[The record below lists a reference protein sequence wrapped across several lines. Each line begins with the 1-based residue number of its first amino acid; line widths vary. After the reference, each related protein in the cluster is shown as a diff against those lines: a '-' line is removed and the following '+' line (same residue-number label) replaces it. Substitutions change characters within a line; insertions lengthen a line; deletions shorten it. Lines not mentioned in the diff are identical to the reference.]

1 MHDEKSV
8 EMRLTYSLVDWQA
21 LAPGLHGSQAW
32 QDWAQQ
38 GAAIDPAGTIAK
50 PQFLPMMTARR
61 LSGGSRA
68 AVECG
73 LALLARQ
80 QVDAIVFT
88 SRHGEL
94 ERNLRILTSLADQQ
108 PMSPTDFAMSVHN
121 SAVGSLTIAAKAPL
135 VSTSIAAGID
145 SFQQGLVEV
154 SALHQAG
161 YQQVLLVDFDGIVPD
176 YYLPWLADHS
186 VNVPYAVALLLR
198 AGDELHCTGQAAA
211 DTVPSQG
218 LPQSLAFLQ
227 QWLAGSPAFSLSGER
242 LTWHWRRHDG

>member
-1 MHDEKSV
+1 MK
-8 EMRLTYSLVDWQA
+8 LAYSLVDWQA
-21 LAPGLHGSQAW
+21 LAPGLHERENW
-32 QDWAQQ
+32 QDWAQK
-38 GAAIDPAGTIAK
+38 GMAIDPTEVMAK

-94 ERNLRILTSLADQQ
+94 ERNLRILTTLADQQ
-108 PMSPTDFAMSVHN
+108 AMSPTDFAMSVHN

-135 VSTSIAAGID
+135 VSTSIAAGTD
-145 SFQQGLVEV
+145 SFQQGLIEV

-176 YYLPWLADHS
+176 YYLPWLS
-186 VNVPYAVALLLR
+186 EQRVNVPYAVALLLR
-198 AGDELHCTGQAAA
+198 TGEDLHCTGRAGKEENAE
-211 DTVPSQG
+211 PR
-218 LPQSLAFLQ
+218 LPQSLHFLQ
-227 QWLAGSPAFSLSGER
+227 HWLAESTTFSLAGER
-242 LTWHWRRHDG
+242 LTWYWERNHG

>member
-1 MHDEKSV
+1 
-8 EMRLTYSLVDWQA
+8 MRLAYSLVDWQA
-21 LAPGLHGSQAW
+21 LAPGLHGCEGW
-32 QDWAQQ
+32 QHWAQQ
-38 GAAIDPAGTIAK
+38 GTVIDPKEAMAK

-88 SRHGEL
+88 SR
-94 ERNLRILTSLADQQ
+94 ILTTLADQQ
-108 PMSPTDFAMSVHN
+108 SMSPTDFAMSVHN

-135 VSTSIAAGID
+135 VSTSIAAGVD
-145 SFQQGLVEV
+145 SFQQGLIEV

-176 YYLPWLADHS
+176 YYLPWLPEQR
-186 VNVPYAVALLLR
+186 VNFPYAVALLLR
-198 AGDELHCTGQAAA
+198 PGDQLHCTGRPGREERAE
-211 DTVPSQG
+211 TG
-218 LPQSLAFLQ
+218 LPQSLRFLQ
-227 QWLAGSPAFSLSGER
+227 EWLAKSPTFGLPGER
-242 LTWHWRRHDG
+242 LTWHWERHHG

>member
-1 MHDEKSV
+1 MK
-8 EMRLTYSLVDWQA
+8 LAYSLVDWQA
-21 LAPGLHGSQAW
+21 LAPGLHGRETW

-38 GAAIDPAGTIAK
+38 GTAITPTEAMAK

-73 LALLARQ
+73 LAMLARQ
-80 QVDAIVFT
+80 RADAIVFT

-94 ERNLRILTSLADQQ
+94 ERNLRILNTLAAQQ
-108 PMSPTDFAMSVHN
+108 SMSPTDFAMSVHN

-145 SFQQGLVEV
+145 SFQQGLIEV
-154 SALHQAG
+154 SALHQGG

-176 YYLPWLADHS
+176 YYLPWLSDQG
-186 VNVPYAVALLLR
+186 VNFPYAVALLLR
-198 AGDELHCTGQAAA
+198 AGEELHCTGRTGGEGRAVA
-211 DTVPSQG
+211 P
-218 LPQSLAFLQ
+218 LPQSLHFLQ
-227 QWLAGSPAFSLSGER
+227 QWLAESPTFSLPGER
-242 LTWHWRRHDG
+242 LTWHWERNHG

>member
-1 MHDEKSV
+1 MK
-8 EMRLTYSLVDWQA
+8 LAYSLVDWQA
-21 LAPGLHGSQAW
+21 LAPGLNGCEAW
-32 QDWAQQ
+32 QNWAQQ
-38 GAAIDPAGTIAK
+38 GIAIDPAAAMAK

-94 ERNLRILTSLADQQ
+94 ERNLRILTTLADQQ

-121 SAVGSLTIAAKAPL
+121 SAVGSLTIAAKAAL
-135 VSTSIAAGID
+135 VSTSIAAGMD

-176 YYLPWLADHS
+176 YYLPWLS
-186 VNVPYAVALLLR
+186 ELRVNFPYAVALLLR
-198 AGDELHCTGQAAA
+198 AGEELHCTGRAGGDERAERR
-211 DTVPSQG
+211 
-218 LPQSLAFLQ
+218 LPQSLGFLQ
-227 QWLAGSPAFSLSGER
+227 QWLAKSPTFSLPGER
-242 LTWHWRRHDG
+242 LTWYWERNHD

>member
-1 MHDEKSV
+1 
-8 EMRLTYSLVDWQA
+8 MRLAYSLLDWQA
-21 LAPGLHGSQAW
+21 LAPGLQGHEAW
-32 QDWAQQ
+32 QNWARQ
-38 GAAIDPAGTIAK
+38 GTAIDPAGEMAK

-80 QVDAIVFT
+80 RVDAIVFT

-94 ERNLRILTSLADQQ
+94 ERNLRILTTLADQQ
-108 PMSPTDFAMSVHN
+108 MMSPTDFAMSVHN

-145 SFQQGLVEV
+145 SFQQGLIEV

-161 YQQVLLVDFDGIVPD
+161 YQQVLLVDFDGCVPD
-176 YYLPWLADHS
+176 YYQHWLPEQGM
-186 VNVPYAVALLLR
+186 NVPYAVALLLGKGE
-198 AGDELHCTGQAAA
+198 ALHCSGRPEPAQAHA
-211 DTVPSQG
+211 P
-218 LPQSLAFLQ
+218 LWPQSLRFLQ
-227 QWLAGSPAFSLSGER
+227 QWLAASPAFSLPGER
-242 LTWHWRRHDG
+242 LTWHWEREHG

>member
-1 MHDEKSV
+1 MK
-8 EMRLTYSLVDWQA
+8 LTYSLVDWQA
-21 LAPGLHGSQAW
+21 LAPGLHGREAW
-32 QDWAQQ
+32 QNWAQQ
-38 GAAIDPAGTIAK
+38 GMAIDPTEVMAK

-94 ERNLRILTSLADQQ
+94 ERNLRILTTLADQQ
-108 PMSPTDFAMSVHN
+108 AMSPTDFAMSVHN

-145 SFQQGLVEV
+145 SFQQGLIEV
-154 SALHQAG
+154 SALHQSG

-176 YYLPWLADHS
+176 YYLPWLS
-186 VNVPYAVALLLR
+186 EQCVNVPYAVALLLR
-198 AGDELHCTGQAAA
+198 AGEELYCTGRAGKEERAE
-211 DTVPSQG
+211 PR
-218 LPQSLAFLQ
+218 LPQSMHFLQ
-227 QWLAGSPAFSLSGER
+227 QWLAESTTFSLPGER
-242 LTWHWRRHDG
+242 LTWHWERNHG

>member
-1 MHDEKSV
+1 MK
-8 EMRLTYSLVDWQA
+8 LAYSLVDWQA
-21 LAPGLHGSQAW
+21 LAPGLHGREAW

-38 GAAIDPAGTIAK
+38 GNAIDPSEAMAK

-73 LALLARQ
+73 LALLSRQ
-80 QVDAIVFT
+80 QVEAIVFT

-94 ERNLRILTSLADQQ
+94 ERNLRILHTLADQQ
-108 PMSPTDFAMSVHN
+108 SMSPTDFAMSVHN

-145 SFQQGLVEV
+145 SFQQGLIEV

-161 YQQVLLVDFDGIVPD
+161 YQQVLLVDFDGVVPD
-176 YYLPWLADHS
+176 YYLPWLADQH
-186 VNVPYAVALLLR
+186 VNSPYAVALLLR
-198 AGDELHCTGQAAA
+198 PGEQLHCTGRAGGEERAE
-211 DTVPSQG
+211 TR
-218 LPQSLAFLQ
+218 LPQSLRFLQ
-227 QWLAGSPAFSLSGER
+227 QWLVESATFSLAGER
-242 LTWHWRRHDG
+242 LTWHWERNHG

>member
-1 MHDEKSV
+1 MK
-8 EMRLTYSLVDWQA
+8 LAYSLVDWQA
-21 LAPGLHGSQAW
+21 LAPGLHGGEAW
-32 QDWAQQ
+32 QDWAQK
-38 GAAIDPAGTIAK
+38 GFAIDPTEAMAK

-80 QVDAIVFT
+80 QADAIVFT

-94 ERNLRILTSLADQQ
+94 ERNLRILHTLADHQS
-108 PMSPTDFAMSVHN
+108 MSPTDFAMSVHN

-145 SFQQGLVEV
+145 SFQQGLIEV

-176 YYLPWLADHS
+176 YYLPWLAEQR
-186 VNVPYAVALLLR
+186 VNFSYAVALLLR
-198 AGDELHCTGQAAA
+198 AGEQLHCTGRTGGEEKAE
-211 DTVPSQG
+211 TR
-218 LPQSLAFLQ
+218 LPQSLHFLQ
-227 QWLAGSPAFSLSGER
+227 QWLAASSIFSLAGER
-242 LTWHWRRHDG
+242 LTWHWERNHG

>member
-1 MHDEKSV
+1 MK
-8 EMRLTYSLVDWQA
+8 LAYSLVDWQA
-21 LAPGLHGSQAW
+21 LAPGLSAPEAW

-38 GAAIDPAGTIAK
+38 SRAIDPLAAMAK
-50 PQFLPMMTARR
+50 PQYLPMMTSRR

-80 QVDAIVFT
+80 KADAIVFT

-94 ERNLRILTSLADQQ
+94 ERNLRILNTLADQQ
-108 PMSPTDFAMSVHN
+108 SMSPTDFAMSVHN

-135 VSTSIAAGID
+135 VSTSIAAGMD
-145 SFQQGLVEV
+145 SFQQGLIEV

-176 YYLPWLADHS
+176 YYLPWLADQR
-186 VNVPYAVALLLR
+186 VNFPYAVALLLR
-198 AGDELHCTGQAAA
+198 AGEQLYCTGCKGEEKRAE
-211 DTVPSQG
+211 TL
-218 LPQSLAFLQ
+218 LPQSLRFLQ
-227 QWLAGSPAFSLSGER
+227 QWLAASPTFSLAGER
-242 LTWHWRRHDG
+242 LTWHWERSYG

>member
-1 MHDEKSV
+1 
-8 EMRLTYSLVDWQA
+8 MRLAYSLVDWQA
-21 LAPGLHGSQAW
+21 LAPGLHGSEPW
-32 QDWAQQ
+32 RDWAQQ
-38 GAAIDPAGTIAK
+38 DTAIDPYGAMVK

-80 QVDAIVFT
+80 SVDAIVFT

-94 ERNLRILTSLADQQ
+94 ERNLRILKTLADQQ
-108 PMSPTDFAMSVHN
+108 SMSPTDFAMSVHN

-135 VSTSIAAGID
+135 VSTSISAGVD
-145 SFQQGLVEV
+145 SFQQGLIEV

-176 YYLPWLADHS
+176 YYLPWLS
-186 VNVPYAVALLLR
+186 EPCVNIPYAVALLLR
-198 AGDELHCTGQAAA
+198 AGEELYCTGRVGKEERAE
-211 DTVPSQG
+211 PR
-218 LPQSLAFLQ
+218 LPQSLHFLQ
-227 QWLAGSPAFSLSGER
+227 QWLAASPAFSLPGER
-242 LTWHWRRHDG
+242 LTWHWERNHG